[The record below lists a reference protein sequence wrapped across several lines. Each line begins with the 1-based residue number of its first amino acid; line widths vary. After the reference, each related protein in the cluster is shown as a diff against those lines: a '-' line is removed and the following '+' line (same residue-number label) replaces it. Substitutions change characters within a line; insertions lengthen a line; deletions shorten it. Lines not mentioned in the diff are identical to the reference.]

1 MDENMEIAD
10 DAVSV
15 ENVEEELAGEAEDAD
30 AGAVDAGDEAVAD
43 GLERLLAEAERR
55 GYLRARN
62 EIAEAAMGSPRL
74 WENPSR
80 RAEEQAKADAAPK
93 DAGLKSDFLR
103 RVRPSVWD

>member
-1 MDENMEIAD
+1 MDEDMEIAE
-10 DAVSV
+10 DAASV
-15 ENVEEELAGEAEDAD
+15 ENVEEELAGEVEDSE
-30 AGAVDAGDEAVAD
+30 AVDAGDEAVAD

-80 RAEEQAKADAAPK
+80 RVEEQAKADAALK